1 MQIRR
6 GVDGAPL
13 GLGPEGRHLAQQLQ
27 QLLGRIAAL
36 EPGGDCR
43 EKLWNAK
50 RSTGALSRQGGLIR
64 IIGPRAGSRRKLS
77 ESP

>member
-1 MQIRR
+1 MQVRR
-6 GVDGAPL
+6 GVDRAPL
-13 GLGPEGRHLAQQLQ
+13 GLGPEGRHLAQQLE
-27 QLLGRIAAL
+27 QLLGRLAAL

-50 RSTGALSRQGGLIR
+50 RSRALSRQGGLIR